1 MVQVL
6 SIQWQNGDFSPIIA
20 EFGETAM
27 DIQYDF
33 SGQTAIVTGGG
44 RGIGRAIAAQF
55 VRAGAQVWI
64 WDIDPVELDGT
75 HSLTVDVTNTNQIAK
90 ALAQIISQSSRID
103 ILVNNAGYLGR
114 YQPFEQFDAVEWQQ
128 ILQVNLIGVFEV
140 TRQIIPLMRRAG
152 HGRIVN
158 MGSLA
163 GKEGLPNLATYSAA
177 SAGVIAFTKAV
188 SREVCDTDIRVNCVA
203 PGPIDTDLIRRL
215 GNSVVDAMITA
226 SPLKRLGSVDEVA
239 GMVLWL
245 CSAASAFNT
254 GAVFDM
260 SGGRAR
266 Y

>member
-1 MVQVL
+1 MATDV
-6 SIQWQNGDFSPIIA
+6 
-20 EFGETAM
+20 
-27 DIQYDF
+27 QYDF
-33 SGQTAIVTGGG
+33 SGQAAIVTGGA
-44 RGIGRAIAAQF
+44 RGIGRAVATQF
-55 VRAGAQVWI
+55 VRFGAQVWI
-64 WDIDPVELDGT
+64 WDIDPVELDGA
-75 HSLTVDVTNTNQIAK
+75 HSLSVDVTKDDQIAK
-90 ALAQIISQSSRID
+90 ALAHIVSQSSRID
-103 ILVNNAGYLGR
+103 ILVNNAGYLGSYR
-114 YQPFEQFDAVEWQQ
+114 SFEQFDAGEWQH

-140 TRQIIPLMRRAG
+140 TRQVLPFMRRAG
-152 HGRIVN
+152 RGRIVN

-163 GKEGLPNLATYSAA
+163 GKEGLPSLAAYSPA
-177 SAGVIAFTKAV
+177 SAGVIAFTKAL

-215 GNSVVDAMITA
+215 GSEVVDAMISA
-226 SPLKRLGSVDEVA
+226 SPLKRLGSVEEVA